1 MFHSLRTADL
11 TWPGLSHYHP
21 VIWCVCF
28 NACGVAA
35 GWSLTRSRSQER
47 QIWGGCSPVCS
58 LSARLKLKNQL
69 KRGEGRK
76 TGSGEWARV
85 FRVVSDWTAQVF
97 SFMSPHEVSRATA
110 VIGLDFDCGLEA
122 LCLCWSEAYTH
133 TELLHEHTHT
143 VRWLARLYCGYNKGK
158 HDITPDIRRLRSL
171 LAQP

>member
-1 MFHSLRTADL
+1 ME
-11 TWPGLSHYHP
+11 
-21 VIWCVCF
+21 F
-28 NACGVAA
+28 NTESV
-35 GWSLTRSRSQER
+35 TRKANL
-47 QIWGGCSPVCS
+47 GGCSPVCS

-122 LCLCWSEAYTH
+122 LCVCADLKPTH
-133 TELLHEHTHT
+133 TQSFYTSTHTHT
-143 VRWLARLYCGYNKGK
+143 HTQYDG
-158 HDITPDIRRLRSL
+158 
-171 LAQP
+171 